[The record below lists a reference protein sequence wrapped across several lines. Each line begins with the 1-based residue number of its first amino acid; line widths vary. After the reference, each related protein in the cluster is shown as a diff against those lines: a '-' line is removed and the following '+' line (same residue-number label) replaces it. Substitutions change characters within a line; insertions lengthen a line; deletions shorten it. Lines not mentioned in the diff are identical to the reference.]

1 MIDKNRRH
9 RRIEK
14 KISLLFCAAD
24 MSPKKWDMSVVE
36 NISTGG
42 VKFIAPTDLALN
54 NKIIQL
60 QIRIPELAP
69 LILKL
74 EAMAVN
80 VKPRS
85 NNKQSDVR
93 VKFVNLSEANKKHLS
108 VLEKMIDLQEIK
120 NTSKATGKK

>member
-1 MIDKNRRH
+1 MMDKNRWH

-14 KISLLFCAAD
+14 KINLLFCAAD
-24 MSPKKWDMSVVE
+24 VSPKKWDMSVVE
-36 NISTGG
+36 NISAGG